1 MATWRA
7 YLLVQ
12 KTPGATTAMDPSP
25 AQDTGDHERKQNEI
39 ADERRDDTDFGAQ
52 DISKHTTAII
62 SQVPA
67 RCD

>member
-1 MATWRA
+1 MGRA

-12 KTPGATTAMDPSP
+12 KTPGATTAMDSSP
-25 AQDTGDHERKQNEI
+25 AQDTGDHEREQNEI
-39 ADERRDDTDFGAQ
+39 ADKRGDDTDSGAQ
-52 DISKHTTAII
+52 DISKHTMAIT